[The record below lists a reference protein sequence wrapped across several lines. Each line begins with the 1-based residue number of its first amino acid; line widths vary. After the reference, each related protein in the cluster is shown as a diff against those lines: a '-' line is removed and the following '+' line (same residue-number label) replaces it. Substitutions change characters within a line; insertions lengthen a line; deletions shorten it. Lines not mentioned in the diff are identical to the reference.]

1 MSNITLIKK
10 TKIMSNH
17 GHALILSQKKKKRVR
32 HLLVGEIA

>member
-17 GHALILSQKKKKRVR
+17 GHALILSPKKKKKSETFI
-32 HLLVGEIA
+32 GW

>member
-17 GHALILSQKKKKRVR
+17 GHALILSQKKKKSETFI
-32 HLLVGEIA
+32 GW